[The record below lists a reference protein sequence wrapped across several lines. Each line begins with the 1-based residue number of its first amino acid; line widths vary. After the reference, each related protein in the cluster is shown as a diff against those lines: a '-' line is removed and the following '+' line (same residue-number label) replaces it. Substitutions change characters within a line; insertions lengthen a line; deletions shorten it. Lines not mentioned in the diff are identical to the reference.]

1 MKTYKIKSLMY
12 LAAFILSAILYHTLD
27 LSRESSN
34 ANSRQVVVEANNTH
48 PVSKAL

>member
-27 LSRESSN
+27 LSGESSN
-34 ANSRQVVVEANNTH
+34 ANSRQVVVEADNT
-48 PVSKAL
+48 PTVTKAM